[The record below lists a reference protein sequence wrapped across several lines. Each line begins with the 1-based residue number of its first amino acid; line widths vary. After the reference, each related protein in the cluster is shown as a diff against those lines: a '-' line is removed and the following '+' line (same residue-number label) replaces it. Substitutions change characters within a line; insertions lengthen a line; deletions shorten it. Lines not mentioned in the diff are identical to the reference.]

1 MYIGGQANADEPSTS
16 HSKSYETS
24 MGPSAAT
31 GGNKNMAYITQFLD
45 NKAIAH
51 IYASEIYNACRGFL
65 VDSFL
70 TCSSLKVTVTG
81 RSRLVHASQAET
93 AMLSPTKAMLPPAS
107 SDARAKAMLVGA
119 VTLCLAAS
127 PATASASRLMAV
139 HRPPSGITVSVLQ
152 EVGASNHGR
161 KNN

>member
-1 MYIGGQANADEPSTS
+1 
-16 HSKSYETS
+16 
-24 MGPSAAT
+24 
-31 GGNKNMAYITQFLD
+31 
-45 NKAIAH
+45 
-51 IYASEIYNACRGFL
+51 
-65 VDSFL
+65 
-70 TCSSLKVTVTG
+70 
-81 RSRLVHASQAET
+81 
-93 AMLSPTKAMLPPAS
+93 
-107 SDARAKAMLVGA
+107 